1 MNVISK
7 LKSTLQKIT
16 PFKKVVVGVS
26 GGADSVVLAYALKK
40 LGYEII
46 IAHLNHHLR
55 GAESDADEKFV
66 KSFSKDLGVL
76 YVVKKGFIPKEGNL
90 ENNAR
95 KVRYAFLED
104 VRQKYKAD
112 CVAVAHHLDDQIET
126 VLMHMVRGSGL
137 RGQIGIKY
145 QKERLIRPM
154 LDITRSEVLDYAKEN
169 GLDYRTDR
177 SNNDLSYER
186 NFWRHLVI
194 PYLKQPL
201 PQRTFSKVRGGRPPS
216 RTLESIRYGDGI
228 DLYKKIKE
236 INEKANTRLKNVSK
250 KADDWIKKYIINSVG
265 DPMGAPVGAPVGA
278 PIGVPKEHQSEHQS
292 GMSFKRAQFN
302 RLAEHIKVEILI
314 QILGAKDLYGASLG
328 RLMDFIKFGQSGRKL
343 EVKDKTFFIE
353 HDEILVRDSLFTAP
367 ELPKTKITVKGI
379 KWGKITIKSKYGKPL
394 YVRQW
399 HDGDKFQPKGM
410 KGTKTVQNFFVDKKI
425 PKSQR
430 DQIPIIVNEKDDI
443 MAIGDMRL
451 AKGAEDLKNDLIFN

>member
-1 MNVISK
+1 MLIQQIQK
-7 LKSTLQKIT
+7 GLKCIK

-26 GGADSVVLAYALKK
+26 GGADSVVLAHALKS

-46 IAHLNHHLR
+46 IAHLNHQLR
-55 GAESDADEKFV
+55 GKESDGDEKFV
-66 KSFSKDLGVL
+66 KNLAKNWSVL
-76 YVVKKGFIPKEGNL
+76 YAVKKGFIPKKGNL

-104 VRQKYKAD
+104 VREKYKAD

-145 QKERLIRPM
+145 QKDRLIRPM
-154 LDITRSEVLDYAKEN
+154 LDVKRIDVLDYAKEN
-169 GLDYRTDR
+169 KLDYRTDE

-201 PQRTFSKVRGGRPPS
+201 PQSTFSKVRGGRPPS
-216 RTLESIRYGDGI
+216 RTLESMRCGGRI
-228 DLYKKIKE
+228 DLYKKIKD
-236 INEKANTRLKNVSK
+236 INEKASTRLKNVSK
-250 KADDWIKKYIINSVG
+250 KADDWMKKYFVT
-265 DPMGAPVGAPVGA
+265 D
-278 PIGVPKEHQSEHQS
+278 
-292 GMSFKRAQFN
+292 SFKRAQFN

-314 QILGAKDLYGASLG
+314 HILGAKDLYGASLG
-328 RLMDFIKFGQSGRKL
+328 RLMDFIKFGQSGKKL
-343 EVKDKTFFIE
+343 EVKNKVFFIE
-353 HDEILVRDSLFTAP
+353 HDEILIRDPSFKPTK
-367 ELPKTKITVKGI
+367 LPKTKITVKGI

-399 HDGDKFQPKGM
+399 HEGDKFQPKGM

-430 DQIPIIVNEKDDI
+430 EQIPIIVDEKDDI
-443 MAIGDMRL
+443 MAIGDLRL
-451 AKGAEDLKNDLIFN
+451 AKGAEDLKNDLIFNL